1 MQIRQLLIR
10 PPGPHVSS
18 ISRFLPLLN
27 ALSLED
33 KTLEL
38 VRWRPS
44 EGWAAF
50 LKFRLRPMAYFV
62 HAAVTHDF
70 TLIGAKGVYSLV
82 ELDHIKYWVGRVLLH
97 CVEITALVLLHLLA
111 RRGHSSEPAFDYPA
125 FDEHGQLLIPDFYSV
140 EALPQDVSLE
150 RNNRG
155 HPVST
160 R

>member
-10 PPGPHVSS
+10 PPGPHVST

-50 LKFRLRPMAYFV
+50 LEFRLRPMVYFV

-97 CVEITALVLLHLLA
+97 CVGDFVLVA
-111 RRGHSSEPAFDYPA
+111 VQGS
-125 FDEHGQLLIPDFYSV
+125 
-140 EALPQDVSLE
+140 
-150 RNNRG
+150 
-155 HPVST
+155 
-160 R
+160 